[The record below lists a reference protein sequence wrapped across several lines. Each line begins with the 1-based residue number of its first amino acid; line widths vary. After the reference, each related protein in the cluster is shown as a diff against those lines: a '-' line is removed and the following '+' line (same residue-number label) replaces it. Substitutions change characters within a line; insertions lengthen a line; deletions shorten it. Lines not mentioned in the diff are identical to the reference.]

1 MKAKF
6 LMAVWIVCGCLPLL
20 GALPLNES
28 IFTEIINE
36 AKVVTESN
44 KYGALAKENEIFKA
58 PDLVRTGRDSRV
70 ELTAKDQTITRVGA
84 NTAFTFAESGREIQL
99 KQGGVLFHSPAGAG
113 GGAVKHRGS
122 SAAVLGTTMIA
133 QVLTGDRF
141 KILSLEGRVKVTLV
155 NGLSVTLKPGQMVI
169 VSADGISFGAV
180 ANFNLG
186 ELASH
191 ALLIVGFSDPLSS
204 RSLIANA
211 IRQQNLELAAGN
223 ISNLMSWQDAALGLD
238 IVMIPFNDSAFYL
251 DLFSSEWNP
260 LDFPGG
266 DHVFVIVPLE
276 FATGSIIP
284 VIKPP
289 VVTKTNPPV
298 P

>member
-1 MKAKF
+1 MRTKI
-6 LMAVWIVCGCLPLL
+6 LSVMLGICGSLSAPA
-20 GALPLNES
+20 ALPLNES
-28 IFTEIINE
+28 TFTEIINE

-44 KYGALAKENEIFKA
+44 KSGAPAKESEIFKA

-113 GGAVKHRGS
+113 GGAVKYRGS
-122 SAAVLGTTMIA
+122 SAAVLGTTMITE
-133 QVLTGDRF
+133 VLAGGRF
-141 KILSLEGRVKVTLV
+141 KILDLEGKVKVSLI

-169 VSADGISFGAV
+169 VSADGLSFSAV

-191 ALLIVGFSDPLSS
+191 LLLVVGFSNPLSS
-204 RSLIANA
+204 RSLIAQA
-211 IRQQNLELAAGN
+211 IQQQNVDIAAGN
-223 ISNLMSWQDAALGLD
+223 LSNLIPWQEAALELD
-238 IVMIPFNDSAFYL
+238 IVILPLNDSPFYL

-260 LDFPGG
+260 LDFPGR
-266 DHVFVIVPLE
+266 DHVFVIIPLE
-276 FATGSIIP
+276 FAPGYLIP

-289 VVTKTNPPV
+289 LVTQTNPIV